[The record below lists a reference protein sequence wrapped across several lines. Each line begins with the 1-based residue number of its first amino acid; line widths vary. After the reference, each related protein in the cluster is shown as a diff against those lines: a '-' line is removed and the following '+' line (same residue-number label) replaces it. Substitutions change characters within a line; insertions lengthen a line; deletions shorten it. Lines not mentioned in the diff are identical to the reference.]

1 MIPTTTLFLAFLFR
15 QRKKGLQTCVTFA
28 PRYRRSKNKQQ
39 LIMETS
45 TFLIDCFHLIS
56 ENTPFCQVPK
66 LKIHRVCVD
75 IDNREKSKV
84 PTMCRDEF
92 RLRNFKLWHP
102 ILQDFTHS
110 RVRSLT
116 VT

>member
-1 MIPTTTLFLAFLFR
+1 M
-15 QRKKGLQTCVTFA
+15 TFA
-28 PRYRRSKNKQQ
+28 PGYRRSKNKQQ

-45 TFLIDCFHLIS
+45 TFLIDCFYLIS
-56 ENTPFCQVPK
+56 VNTPFCQLPK
-66 LKIHRVCVD
+66 RKIQRVCVD

-110 RVRSLT
+110 RVSH
-116 VT
+116 